1 MRRIRQK
8 FFKSIERNINLK
20 KITMDPFNLEEQ
32 YQFYLKKV
40 GIKEEQMHIVQRVET
55 RRAFMAGCVQI
66 LMLFTDKIAD
76 LDENEGVE
84 KIDSLIVQASKFW
97 ETQEEEY

>member
-1 MRRIRQK
+1 
-8 FFKSIERNINLK
+8 
-20 KITMDPFNLEEQ
+20 
-32 YQFYLKKV
+32 
-40 GIKEEQMHIVQRVET
+40 
-55 RRAFMAGCVQI
+55 MAGCVQI